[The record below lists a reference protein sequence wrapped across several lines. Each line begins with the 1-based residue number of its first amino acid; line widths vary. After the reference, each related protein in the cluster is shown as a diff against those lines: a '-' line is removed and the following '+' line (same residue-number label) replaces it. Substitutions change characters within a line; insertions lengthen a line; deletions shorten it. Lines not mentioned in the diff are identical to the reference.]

1 MAKIFYLMGKS
12 SSGKDTIYKKLIQKE
27 ELALKNIVLY
37 TTRPI
42 RAGEQDG
49 VEYHFVSEEEMLSM
63 QNAGKII
70 ELRTY
75 DTCLGRWHYFTADDE
90 HVKPTGQNYIMIGT
104 IESFLKTRDYYGE
117 ERVIPVMIS
126 LDDGIRLQRA
136 LDREKGQ
143 DQPKYSEMCR
153 RFLSDEAD
161 FSEEKKKQAGIEK
174 EFVNEDLDRCLK
186 EIETYI
192 LQQS

>member
-1 MAKIFYLMGKS
+1 MAKIFCLMGKS
-12 SSGKDTIYKKLIQKE
+12 SSGKDTIYKKLIQNE
-27 ELALKNIVLY
+27 SLALKNIVLY

-49 VEYHFVSEEEMLSM
+49 VEYHFVTEEQMKAM
-63 QNAGKII
+63 QQAGKII
-70 ELRTY
+70 EIRTY

-90 HVKPTGQNYIMIGT
+90 NIRMEETDYIMIGT
-104 IESFLKTRDYYGE
+104 IEAFLKIRDYYGKDK
-117 ERVIPVMIS
+117 VVPIMID

-153 RFLSDEAD
+153 RFLADETD
-161 FSEEKKKQAGIEK
+161 FSEQKKAEAGIDK
-174 EFVNEDLDRCLK
+174 EFVNENLENCLA
-186 EIETYI
+186 EIEDYI
-192 LQQS
+192 KNC

>member
-1 MAKIFYLMGKS
+1 MARIFCLMGKS
-12 SSGKDTIYKKLIQKE
+12 SSGKDTIYKKLIQNE
-27 ELALKNIVLY
+27 NLALKHIVLY

-49 VEYHFVSEEEMLSM
+49 VEYHFVTEEKMLDM
-63 QNAGKII
+63 QQAGKII
-70 ELRTY
+70 EIRTY

-90 HVKPTGQNYIMIGT
+90 NIRIETTDYIMIGT
-104 IESFLKTRDYYGE
+104 IEAFLKIRDYYGKDK
-117 ERVIPVMIS
+117 VVPIMID

-153 RFLSDEAD
+153 RFLADEID
-161 FSEEKKKQAGIEK
+161 FSLEKKTEAGIDK
-174 EFVNEDLDRCLK
+174 EFVNENLENCLA
-186 EIETYI
+186 EIEDYI
-192 LQQS
+192 KNC

>member
-1 MAKIFYLMGKS
+1 MAKIFCLMGKS
-12 SSGKDTIYKKLIQKE
+12 SSGKDTIYKKLIQNE
-27 ELALKNIVLY
+27 SLALKNIVLY

-49 VEYHFVSEEEMLSM
+49 VEYHFVTEEQMKAM
-63 QNAGKII
+63 QQAGKII
-70 ELRTY
+70 EIRTY

-90 HVKPTGQNYIMIGT
+90 NIRMEETDYIMIGT
-104 IESFLKTRDYYGE
+104 IEAFLKIRDYYGKDK
-117 ERVIPVMIS
+117 VVPIMIN

-153 RFLSDEAD
+153 RFLADEND
-161 FSEEKKKQAGIEK
+161 FSLQKKAEAGIDK
-174 EFVNEDLDRCLK
+174 EFVNENLENCLA
-186 EIETYI
+186 EIEDYI
-192 LQQS
+192 KNC

>member
-12 SSGKDTIYKKLIQKE
+12 SSGKDTIYKKLIQNEK
-27 ELALKNIVLY
+27 LSLKNIVLY

-42 RAGEQDG
+42 RVGEQDG
-49 VEYHFVSEEEMLSM
+49 VEYHFVTEEEMFSM
-63 QNAGKII
+63 QEEGKVI

-90 HVKPTGQNYIMIGT
+90 NVRIEETDYIMIGT
-104 IESFLKTRDYYGE
+104 IESFLKTKAYYGE
-117 ERVIPVMIS
+117 DAVIPIMIS

-153 RFLSDEAD
+153 RFLADETD
-161 FSEEKKKQAGIEK
+161 FSEEKKAEAGIDK
-174 EFVNEDLDRCLK
+174 EFVNENLDNCLA
-186 EIETYI
+186 EIEQYI
-192 LQQS
+192 LQYS